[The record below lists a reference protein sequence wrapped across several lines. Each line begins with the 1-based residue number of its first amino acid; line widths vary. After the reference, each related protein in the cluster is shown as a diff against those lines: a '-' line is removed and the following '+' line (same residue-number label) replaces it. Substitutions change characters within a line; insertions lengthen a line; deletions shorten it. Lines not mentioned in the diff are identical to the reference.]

1 MVTLPVVANGRR
13 VGAVLGACALAA
25 LVSAVASAV
34 ACIVAPPPDLAPQ
47 PVGRPTI
54 LHDSVS
60 PPADQILTEAQ
71 IPDAGTLTFLV
82 PVDLVDPSKTFSW
95 EVFIDY
101 DPYASTAPVLYGQ
114 VQPTPGSVDGGITI
128 VPFSLDFEQAPLDT
142 TYCHRI
148 EFLVA
153 YNFSAFHTPDSL
165 GGDSLTWLYNGA
177 GGVNGCPPFDAS
189 ALGDSGVP
197 LTDAGPDQGLVVPES
212 GSDL

>member
-1 MVTLPVVANGRR
+1 MTAWLRVANVRR
-13 VGAVLGACALAA
+13 VGAALGALALAC
-25 LVSAVASAV
+25 LFSAV
-34 ACIVAPPPDLAPQ
+34 ACIVAPPPDLPPQ
-47 PVGRPTI
+47 SVSRPTI
-54 LHDSVS
+54 SHDSAF
-60 PPADQILTEAQ
+60 PPADQILTAAE

-101 DPYASTAPVLYGQ
+101 DPYASAAPFLFGQ
-114 VQPTPGSVDGGITI
+114 VQPTPASVDGGII
-128 VPFSLDFEQAPLDT
+128 DVPFSLDFGQAPLDT

-177 GGVNGCPPFDAS
+177 GGVNGCPPFDAG
-189 ALGDSGVP
+189 ALGDAGIP
-197 LTDAGPDQGLVVPES
+197 MADAVPDQLPVVPES
-212 GSDL
+212 GSEP